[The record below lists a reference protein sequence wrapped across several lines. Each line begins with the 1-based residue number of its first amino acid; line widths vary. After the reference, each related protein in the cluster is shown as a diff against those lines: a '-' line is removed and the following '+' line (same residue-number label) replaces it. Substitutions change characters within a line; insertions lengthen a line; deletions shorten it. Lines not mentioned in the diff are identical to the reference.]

1 VLIVAEE
8 DARDTIQFARY
19 ADWIVGE
26 GGRAILECPAALVR
40 LMAGCLGVE
49 RAIAENSS
57 PPDYDFH
64 ISMLSLPT
72 TLGTTLKTVFAA
84 RPYLGVEAEAAKL
97 WKARCGEI
105 PGFRIALALQEDG
118 GRKSRESAAMAA
130 GFVRRLGALPGVVLI
145 DVQEGDYVQEGDR
158 GREGDHV
165 REVDHVWE
173 GDHVREVDRL
183 GSDADRM
190 AASRGGVRRLDGWPD
205 DPGDRLVAIA
215 AALRG
220 MDLLVCADNS
230 VAHIAGAMGVRTCL
244 VLAVSPDSRWLL
256 NREDS
261 PWYPTM
267 RLFRQRYRGDWD
279 DVATRL
285 ALELEREFLT
295 DGQRER
301 NQRGNAEGGEI
312 PGAAERGRAEM

>member
-1 VLIVAEE
+1 
-8 DARDTIQFARY
+8 
-19 ADWIVGE
+19 
-26 GGRAILECPAALVR
+26 
-40 LMAGCLGVE
+40 
-49 RAIAENSS
+49 
-57 PPDYDFH
+57 
-64 ISMLSLPT
+64 
-72 TLGTTLKTVFAA
+72 
-84 RPYLGVEAEAAKL
+84 
-97 WKARCGEI
+97 
-105 PGFRIALALQEDG
+105 
-118 GRKSRESAAMAA
+118 
-130 GFVRRLGALPGVVLI
+130 
-145 DVQEGDYVQEGDR
+145 
-158 GREGDHV
+158 
-165 REVDHVWE
+165 
-173 GDHVREVDRL
+173 
-183 GSDADRM
+183 
-190 AASRGGVRRLDGWPD
+190 LDGWPD